1 MAIASSERAYSDHT
15 QHLVSSPRWDSK
27 KTTTF
32 KIRGLHEPVCAF
44 WHTIPLFCD
53 AVCCLDH
60 TLLIWPCSHHQSYSN
75 RRAYSSCELAK
86 LQNQMSNFLNMAI
99 LNLPAVIEMILPF
112 AMLTGAMLCF
122 SSWNRSNEFVAARGF
137 GQSIWAALGPA
148 LFSAFLFG
156 MLFVTV
162 INPIGAVTSTRHE
175 AQMAKI
181 FGETDKSF
189 SVSAD
194 GIWLRDKIKD
204 GKLIIRGD
212 ALNTEMASIINPVIY
227 LYENDIQLKALYR
240 ANVMQ
245 LTDRGWMLEHATRW
259 HSDGQQIDLGN
270 MILPTGLEAL
280 DLRQSGLLPQSIS
293 IYLLPSFIS
302 SLERAGIPATQY
314 RFHLYKML
322 SVPLLMVG
330 IAMLAARITLKN
342 TSRGHRSRLFLR
354 GALLS
359 IVIFIFSYFMQVLG
373 TSLRI
378 PMSVPLGHPPSVIS
392 LLGAIILART
402 DES

>member
-1 MAIASSERAYSDHT
+1 MSQFAPFGTLFRYFAMRFVAWITLCLFGLAAIISLIQTVE
-15 QHLVSSPRWDSK
+15 LVRRVSVLNDK
-27 KTTTF
+27 K
-32 KIRGLHEPVCAF
+32 PNV
-44 WHTIPLFCD
+44 
-53 AVCCLDH
+53 
-60 TLLIWPCSHHQSYSN
+60 
-75 RRAYSSCELAK
+75 
-86 LQNQMSNFLNMAI
+86 NFLNMAI

-122 SSWNRSNEFVAARGF
+122 SSWNRSNEFVAVRGF

-156 MLFVTV
+156 MLFVAV

-181 FGETDKSF
+181 FGEADNSF

-194 GIWLRDKIKD
+194 GVWLRDKIKD

-227 LYENDIQLKALYR
+227 LYENDIHLKALYR
-240 ANVMQ
+240 ANAMQ
-245 LTDRGWMLEHATRW
+245 LTDKGWMLDHATRW
-259 HSDGQQIDLGN
+259 QTDGLQIDLGN
-270 MILPTGLEAL
+270 IILPTGLEAL
-280 DLRQSGLLPQSIS
+280 NLRQSGLLPQSIS

-302 SLERAGIPATQY
+302 SLERAGIPAAQY

-322 SVPLLMVG
+322 SIPLLMVG
-330 IAMLAARITLKN
+330 IAMLAARITLTN
-342 TSRGHRSRLFLR
+342 TSRNHRSRLFLR
-354 GALLS
+354 GAVLS
-359 IVIFIFSYFMQVLG
+359 IIIFIFSYFMQVLG
-373 TSLRI
+373 SSLRI
-378 PMSVPLGHPPSVIS
+378 PMSVAAWTPAIVIS

>member
-1 MAIASSERAYSDHT
+1 MSQFAPFGTLFRYFAMRFVAWITLCLFGLAAIISLIQTVELIRR
-15 QHLVSSPRWDSK
+15 VSVLNNNKPD
-27 KTTTF
+27 
-32 KIRGLHEPVCAF
+32 V
-44 WHTIPLFCD
+44 
-53 AVCCLDH
+53 
-60 TLLIWPCSHHQSYSN
+60 
-75 RRAYSSCELAK
+75 
-86 LQNQMSNFLNMAI
+86 NFFNLAI
-99 LNLPAVIEMILPF
+99 LNLPTVIEMILPF

-122 SSWNRSNEFVAARGF
+122 SSWNRSNEFVAVRGF
-137 GQSIWAALGPA
+137 GQSVWAALGPA

-175 AQMAKI
+175 AQMAKV

-212 ALNTEMASIINPVIY
+212 ALNTEMASIVNPVIHFY
-227 LYENDIQLKALYR
+227 HNDIQLKAFYR

-245 LTDRGWMLEHATRW
+245 LTDKGWMLYQAIRW
-259 HSDGQQIDLGN
+259 NTDGQQTDLGN
-270 MILPTGLEAL
+270 TMLPTGLDGL

-293 IYLLPSFIS
+293 IYLLPGFIS
-302 SLERAGIPATQY
+302 SLERAGIPASQY
-314 RFHLYKML
+314 RFHLYKTL
-322 SVPLLMVG
+322 SIPLLMVG
-330 IAMLAARITLKN
+330 IAMLAARITLTN
-342 TSRGHRSRLFLR
+342 TSRGKRSRLFLR

-373 TSLRI
+373 SSLRV
-378 PMSVPLGHPPSVIS
+378 PMSVAAWTPAVAAS